1 MRFVMDMLKAQ
12 LSHFLTLE
20 TSHMTFVCSYP

>member
-1 MRFVMDMLKAQ
+1 MDMLKAQ